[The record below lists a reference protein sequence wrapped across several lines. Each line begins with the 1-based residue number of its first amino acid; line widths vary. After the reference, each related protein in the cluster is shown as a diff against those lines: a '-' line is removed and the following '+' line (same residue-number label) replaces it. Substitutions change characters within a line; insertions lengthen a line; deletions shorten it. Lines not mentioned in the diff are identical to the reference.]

1 MPSDCAWD
9 TTQPGQGG
17 GPCGEPRGRSPAT
30 RGLWLI
36 VSLCLAVVLWV
47 TSVGGAGPADGSA
60 FSPAGAATSNL
71 PKAGPDSARLR
82 ALARPPQSSGSASGS
97 AEEASSP
104 ATTRPAAPNNRAVVI
119 RVRGVID
126 DYVRLVIAAQ
136 MDEARR
142 LNAGTVIFHLD
153 TPGGVVGATLDLTR
167 MLRNL
172 EDLRTVA
179 FVDPIAYS
187 AGTIFAVACDK
198 IFMSPGAAMGDC
210 APIAVSPGGVQ
221 TLGEAERAKIAS
233 PVVADMIASA
243 NRNGYDPDMLAA
255 MVLHGRVLH
264 VVKNENTG
272 SKRFVDP
279 DTYARLLNEGYR
291 PLPGVPDP
299 LDGPDTLLTVDN
311 VIAERIG
318 LSGGT
323 FASVEQLAEHLGLSL
338 VATLEPTFGQR
349 VVQWLNSATVRG
361 VLVTVFMVTMYLSF
375 NTPGQGIPEA
385 VCLTSLATL
394 VIVPLLTGYASW
406 IELLLVLGGVALIAL
421 EIFVL
426 TGTLV
431 AGITGVVS
439 VLLGLILTFVPRELP
454 TMPGEWA
461 PPALPSLPAT
471 WAALQTGVMVVSLAL
486 IAAVLASWWISA
498 YLPRLPFGNR
508 LVLTEVA
515 GEGGAGSVL
524 GGGGRE
530 PWPPAGA
537 VAEAVTD
544 LRPSGKA
551 EFPDPDGPG
560 VRTVQ
565 VVSDSGF
572 VARGTRVRVV
582 TTEGPTIVVR
592 PLPDSAFSEQV
603 G

>member
-1 MPSDCAWD
+1 MWLLVSA
-9 TTQPGQGG
+9 
-17 GPCGEPRGRSPAT
+17 ALAVM
-30 RGLWLI
+30 LWL
-36 VSLCLAVVLWV
+36 
-47 TSVGGAGPADGSA
+47 TSVVPA
-60 FSPAGAATSNL
+60 PH
-71 PKAGPDSARLR
+71 
-82 ALARPPQSSGSASGS
+82 ALARGSEGASVASEGGP
-97 AEEASSP
+97 AE
-104 ATTRPAAPNNRAVVI
+104 ATAENRQAAVI
-119 RVRGVID
+119 RIQGVID
-126 DYVRLVIAAQ
+126 DYVKMVLEAHLE
-136 MDEARR
+136 EARR
-142 LNAGTVIFHLD
+142 RGAGTVIFHLD

-172 EDLRTVA
+172 QDLRTVA

-187 AGTIFAVACDK
+187 AGTIFAVACDQ

-264 VVKNENTG
+264 VVKNAETG

-279 DTYARLLNEGYR
+279 ETYRRLLGEGYA

-311 VIAERIG
+311 VVAERIG
-318 LSGGT
+318 LSRGT
-323 FASVEQLAEHLGLSL
+323 FPSLGALADHLGLEI

-361 VLVTVFMVTMYLSF
+361 LLVTVFMVTMYLSF
-375 NTPGQGIPEA
+375 NTPGQGLPEA

-406 IELLLVLGGVALIAL
+406 IELLLILGGIALIAL

-431 AGITGVVS
+431 AGIAGVVS
-439 VLLGLILTFVPRELP
+439 VLLGLVLTFVPRELP

-461 PPALPSLPAT
+461 PPSLPSLPGT
-471 WAALQTGVMVVSLAL
+471 WSALQTGVIAVSVAMVAAL
-486 IAAVLASWWISA
+486 LASWWLSA
-498 YLPRLPFGNR
+498 YLPRLPYARR
-508 LVLTEVA
+508 LVLTGVA

-524 GGGGRE
+524 GDGGRE
-530 PWPPAGA
+530 PWPPVGA
-537 VAEAVTD
+537 LAEAVTD

-572 VARGTRVRVV
+572 VPKGSRVRVV
-582 TTEGPTIVVR
+582 ATEGPTIVVR
-592 PLPDSAFSEQV
+592 VV
-603 G
+603 GEGASQQS